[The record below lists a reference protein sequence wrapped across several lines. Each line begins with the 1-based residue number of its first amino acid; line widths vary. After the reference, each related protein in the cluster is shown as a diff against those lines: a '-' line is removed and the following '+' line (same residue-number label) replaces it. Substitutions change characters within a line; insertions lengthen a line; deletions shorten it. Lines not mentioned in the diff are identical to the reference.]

1 MSATM
6 SQRIAS
12 LKNLIVEI
20 ESDAQKSDNGNKA
33 AGVRVRK
40 ALLEAV
46 NQIKDA
52 RKASLEGR
60 TENE

>member
-6 SQRIAS
+6 TQRIAS
-12 LKNLIVEI
+12 LKNLII
-20 ESDAQKSDNGNKA
+20 ELEADAQKSDAGNKA

-52 RKASLEGR
+52 RKASLEAR